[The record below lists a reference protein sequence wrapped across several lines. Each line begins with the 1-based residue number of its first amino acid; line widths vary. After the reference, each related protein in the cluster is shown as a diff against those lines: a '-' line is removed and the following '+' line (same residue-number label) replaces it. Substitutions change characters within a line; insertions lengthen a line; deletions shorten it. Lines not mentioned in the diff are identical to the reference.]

1 MREKASFACI
11 CFLHWNQK
19 VNHKIWPKKMMKQNN
34 VGKLGRRI
42 TLSQRFKFVT
52 NRTMPYEDILS
63 GIPQGMILASLFFI
77 MMLSDNNRETLQSIV
92 RCFTKDIRVSR
103 KMISDKQRC
112 KKLMVYWWAKVKLME
127 FIQDKFEEIS
137 HGIHN
142 YTLMT
147 Q

>member
-1 MREKASFACI
+1 
-11 CFLHWNQK
+11 
-19 VNHKIWPKKMMKQNN
+19 MMKQNN

-112 KKLMVYWWAKVKLME
+112 KKLMVY
-127 FIQDKFEEIS
+127 
-137 HGIHN
+137 
-142 YTLMT
+142 
-147 Q
+147 